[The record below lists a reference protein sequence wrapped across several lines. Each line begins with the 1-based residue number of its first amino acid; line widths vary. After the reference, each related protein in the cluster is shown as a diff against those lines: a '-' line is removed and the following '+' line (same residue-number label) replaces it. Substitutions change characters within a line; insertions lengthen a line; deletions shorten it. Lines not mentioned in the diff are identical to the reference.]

1 LIIPSLAKLT
11 LWLVYGGGWLIFA
24 TICASLVGARY
35 AESVTPATW
44 KRLKRL
50 AGKAYAVAALMFAGG
65 FLCSLLVEISIGRS
79 SQTSRAGG
87 TLTVFESNSPFL
99 FWLTIAFKASAVVFA
114 FGLAFKAWKEPW
126 LDQ

>member
-1 LIIPSLAKLT
+1 M
-11 LWLVYGGGWLIFA
+11 YGGASVILA
-24 TICASLVGARY
+24 TICASFVGARY
-35 AESVTPATW
+35 ADSVTPATW

-50 AGKAYAVAALMFAGG
+50 AGKAYAMAALMFAAG
-65 FLCSLLVEISIGRS
+65 FLCSLLVEISVGRS

-99 FWLTIAFKASAVVFA
+99 FWLTIAFKAIAVVFA
-114 FGLAFKAWKEPW
+114 FGLAVKAWKKPW